1 MYYVNTNKK
10 KLVNSVNMLL
20 TKKIS
25 IDFATSDSY
34 AFMLFDKEGKKITLS
49 SSDSYYIVGDAN
61 LDISD
66 TPVFFSNTYTIANDV
81 ITFDINTYNNSFLSK
96 VKVNDTQV
104 YVEIAKKSTGD
115 SLYQVLLRDNILAYP
130 RVYVDGLPPADLASY
145 YTKSEIDTL
154 LDGVVAGD
162 VDLTNYY
169 NKAEADAKTNEIYTK
184 SAISFSNSTFSDVSS
199 TSISLSCYVEDS
211 YNSYITANS
220 SKLEIY
226 TDKSLSV
233 INTKNG
239 TSSIEIDDDFE
250 INSANS
256 LTLSAFAGS
265 VTISSYNNPL
275 NLNAYGSSIAMMA
288 TAADGISFANGSLSI
303 SFKNNSIYLNN
314 AAINTANGLLKLNAN
329 AKIES
334 SFYDVDL
341 TNYYNKSEIDTLLDD
356 VVAGDVDLTNYYTK
370 TEADTT
376 FVTALDATASISNV
390 KIFVGTQA
398 EWDNYTQVTGINYI
412 VYIKEA

>member
-34 AFMLFDKEGKKITLS
+34 SFMLYDKEGKKIALS
-49 SSDSYYIVGDAN
+49 SSDSYYIVGDTN

-66 TPVFFSNTYTIANDV
+66 TPVFFSNTYTINNDI
-81 ITFDINTYNNSFLSK
+81 ITFDINTYSNSFLSK

-104 YVEIAKKSTGD
+104 YIEIAKKSVGN
-115 SLYQVLLRDNILAYP
+115 SLYQVLLHDDILAYP
-130 RVYVDGLPPADLASY
+130 RVYVDGLPPAELASY

-169 NKAEADAKTNEIYTK
+169 NKTETDAKTNEIYTK
-184 SAISFSNSTFSDVSS
+184 SAISFSNSTFSDISS
-199 TSISLSCYVEDS
+199 TSISLSCYLEDS

-226 TDKSLSV
+226 TDKALSI

-250 INSANS
+250 INSANT

-275 NLNAYGSSIAMMA
+275 ILNAYGSSISMMA
-288 TAADGISFANGSLSI
+288 TAADGISFANGSLSVA
-303 SFKNNSIYLNN
+303 FKANTIYLNN
-314 AAINTANGLLKLNAN
+314 AAINTANGLLKLNEN

-334 SFYDVDL
+334 SFFDVDL
-341 TNYYNKSEIDTLLDD
+341 SSYYSKSEVDALLDD
-356 VVAGDVDLTNYYTK
+356 VVAGDIDLSSYYTK
-370 TEADTT
+370 TQSDEK
-376 FVTALDATASISNV
+376 FVTALNSTASISNV

-398 EWDNYTQVTGINYI
+398 EWDNYTQDANVNYI